1 MIELQK
7 VLRIILVILLIK
19 KTYIQETVQYLQS
32 VIKIQVNRSFIWS
45 NLEVKMEKLR
55 KIGEINGWGQT
66 DVVEIVKALEK
77 QGFIVVDDN
86 EDNDNWKTWHVMV
99 KV

>member
-1 MIELQK
+1 MK
-7 VLRIILVILLIK
+7 
-19 KTYIQETVQYLQS
+19 YLQS

-66 DVVEIVKALEK
+66 DVVEIVKTLEK

>member
-1 MIELQK
+1 M
-7 VLRIILVILLIK
+7 LIA
-19 KTYIQETVQYLQS
+19 KTYIQETVKYLQS

-86 EDNDNWKTWHVMV
+86 EDNDSWKTWHVMV

>member
-1 MIELQK
+1 M
-7 VLRIILVILLIK
+7 
-19 KTYIQETVQYLQS
+19 QYLQS

-66 DVVEIVKALEK
+66 DVVEIVKTLEK

-86 EDNDNWKTWHVMV
+86 EDKDNWKTWHVMV

>member
-1 MIELQK
+1 MK
-7 VLRIILVILLIK
+7 
-19 KTYIQETVQYLQS
+19 YLQS

-86 EDNDNWKTWHVMV
+86 EDNDSWKTWHVMV

>member
-1 MIELQK
+1 M
-7 VLRIILVILLIK
+7 LIA
-19 KTYIQETVQYLQS
+19 KTYIQETVKYLQS

-45 NLEVKMEKLR
+45 NLGVKMEKLR

-66 DVVEIVKALEK
+66 DVVEIVKTLEK

>member
-1 MIELQK
+1 M
-7 VLRIILVILLIK
+7 LIA
-19 KTYIQETVQYLQS
+19 KTYIQETVKYLQS

-66 DVVEIVKALEK
+66 DVVEIVKTLEK

-86 EDNDNWKTWHVMV
+86 EDKDNWKT
-99 KV
+99 

>member
-1 MIELQK
+1 M
-7 VLRIILVILLIK
+7 LIA
-19 KTYIQETVQYLQS
+19 KTYIQETVQYLQP
-32 VIKIQVNRSFIWS
+32 VIKIQVNRSFIWA

-66 DVVEIVKALEK
+66 DVVEIVKTLEK
-77 QGFIVVDDN
+77 QGFFVVDDN

>member
-1 MIELQK
+1 M
-7 VLRIILVILLIK
+7 
-19 KTYIQETVQYLQS
+19 QYLQS
-32 VIKIQVNRSFIWS
+32 VIKNQVNRSFH
-45 NLEVKMEKLR
+45 LVKFGGKNG
-55 KIGEINGWGQT
+55 KIKKNRRNQRLGQT

-86 EDNDNWKTWHVMV
+86 EDNDSWKTWHVMV

>member
-1 MIELQK
+1 MVK
-7 VLRIILVILLIK
+7 FGGKNGKIK
-19 KTYIQETVQYLQS
+19 K
-32 VIKIQVNRSFIWS
+32 NRR
-45 NLEVKMEKLR
+45 NQRL
-55 KIGEINGWGQT
+55 GGQT
-66 DVVEIVKALEK
+66 DVAEIVKTLEK

>member
-1 MIELQK
+1 MIGLQK
-7 VLRIILVILLIK
+7 VLKIILVILLIE

-66 DVVEIVKALEK
+66 DVVGIVKTIEK

>member
-1 MIELQK
+1 
-7 VLRIILVILLIK
+7 
-19 KTYIQETVQYLQS
+19 
-32 VIKIQVNRSFIWS
+32 
-45 NLEVKMEKLR
+45 MEKLR

-66 DVVEIVKALEK
+66 DVDEIVKTLEK

-86 EDNDNWKTWHVMV
+86 EDNDNWKTWHGMV

>member
-1 MIELQK
+1 M
-7 VLRIILVILLIK
+7 ILLIA
-19 KTYIQETVQYLQS
+19 KTYILETVQYLQS

-66 DVVEIVKALEK
+66 DVVGIVKTIEK

>member
-1 MIELQK
+1 MVK
-7 VLRIILVILLIK
+7 FGGKNGKIK
-19 KTYIQETVQYLQS
+19 K
-32 VIKIQVNRSFIWS
+32 NRRNQRLW
-45 NLEVKMEKLR
+45 
-55 KIGEINGWGQT
+55 QT
-66 DVVEIVKALEK
+66 DIVEVVKPLEK

>member
-1 MIELQK
+1 MK
-7 VLRIILVILLIK
+7 
-19 KTYIQETVQYLQS
+19 YLQS

-55 KIGEINGWGQT
+55 KIGEINGWWQT
-66 DVVEIVKALEK
+66 DIVEVVKPIEK

-86 EDNDNWKTWHVMV
+86 EDNDNWKT
-99 KV
+99 

>member
-7 VLRIILVILLIK
+7 VLRIILVILLIE
-19 KTYIQETVQYLQS
+19 KTYMQETVQYLQS

-86 EDNDNWKTWHVMV
+86 EDNDSCKTWHVMV

>member
-1 MIELQK
+1 M
-7 VLRIILVILLIK
+7 LIA
-19 KTYIQETVQYLQS
+19 KTYIQETVKYLQS

-66 DVVEIVKALEK
+66 DVVEIVKTLEK
-77 QGFIVVDDN
+77 QGFLS
-86 EDNDNWKTWHVMV
+86 EW
-99 KV
+99 

>member
-1 MIELQK
+1 MK
-7 VLRIILVILLIK
+7 
-19 KTYIQETVQYLQS
+19 YLQS

-66 DVVEIVKALEK
+66 DVVEIVKTLEK

-86 EDNDNWKTWHVMV
+86 EDKDNWKT
-99 KV
+99 

>member
-1 MIELQK
+1 M
-7 VLRIILVILLIK
+7 
-19 KTYIQETVQYLQS
+19 QYLQS

-86 EDNDNWKTWHVMV
+86 EDNDSWKTWHVMV

>member
-1 MIELQK
+1 MVK
-7 VLRIILVILLIK
+7 FVGKNGKIK
-19 KTYIQETVQYLQS
+19 K
-32 VIKIQVNRSFIWS
+32 NRR
-45 NLEVKMEKLR
+45 NQRL
-55 KIGEINGWGQT
+55 GQT
-66 DVVEIVKALEK
+66 DVVEIVKTLEK

>member
-1 MIELQK
+1 
-7 VLRIILVILLIK
+7 
-19 KTYIQETVQYLQS
+19 
-32 VIKIQVNRSFIWS
+32 
-45 NLEVKMEKLR
+45 MEKLK

-66 DVVEIVKALEK
+66 GVVEIVKTLEK

-86 EDNDNWKTWHVMV
+86 EDNDNWKTWHVIV

>member
-1 MIELQK
+1 
-7 VLRIILVILLIK
+7 
-19 KTYIQETVQYLQS
+19 
-32 VIKIQVNRSFIWS
+32 
-45 NLEVKMEKLR
+45 MEKLR

-77 QGFIVVDDN
+77 QGFIVIDDN
-86 EDNDNWKTWHVMV
+86 EDNDSWKTWHVMV

>member
-1 MIELQK
+1 VK
-7 VLRIILVILLIK
+7 
-19 KTYIQETVQYLQS
+19 YLQS

-86 EDNDNWKTWHVMV
+86 EDNDSWKTWHVMV

>member
-1 MIELQK
+1 MVEFGGK
-7 VLRIILVILLIK
+7 NGKIK
-19 KTYIQETVQYLQS
+19 K
-32 VIKIQVNRSFIWS
+32 NRR
-45 NLEVKMEKLR
+45 NQRL
-55 KIGEINGWGQT
+55 GGQT
-66 DVVEIVKALEK
+66 DVVEIVKTLEK